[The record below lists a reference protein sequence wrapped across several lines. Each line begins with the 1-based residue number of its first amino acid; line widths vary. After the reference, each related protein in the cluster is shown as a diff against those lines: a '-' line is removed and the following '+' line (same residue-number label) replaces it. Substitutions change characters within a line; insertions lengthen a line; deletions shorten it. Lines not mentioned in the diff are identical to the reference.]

1 MSETPPARATWFK
14 FYGQRYL
21 MGGSLRAE
29 CLPDERS
36 VWTDFMC
43 LANAGDGHFDC
54 ANKDALA
61 IQLLIPRELLDRSIK
76 KFIEAG
82 RLAVQYNKREH
93 KETFTLVK
101 WAYYQ
106 APPRSHKKGGGPE
119 GADAGADD
127 SPPQTPPHKKER
139 KKDIKRERERRGSNR
154 APQIPPRGS
163 NRGAGNSPFSGE
175 TEISKNGEKPLS
187 KLNTPPSF
195 SKLPEI
201 PKDLAFQ
208 VKDKLREMKAKIL
221 ELERLILDERGR
233 QMAGFTEA
241 ELKAKIE
248 RLRREFVHAIEDRS

>member
-1 MSETPPARATWFK
+1 MSDTLPVRATWFK

-36 VWTDFMC
+36 VWTDFLC

-61 IQLLIPRELLDRSIK
+61 VQLLIPRELLDRAIR
-76 KFIEAG
+76 KFTEAG
-82 RLAVQYNKREH
+82 RLLIRYNKRER
-93 KETFTLVK
+93 KEVFTLVK

-106 APPRSHKKGGGPE
+106 APPRRHKKGGEPE

-139 KKDIKRERERRGSNR
+139 KKDIKIERERRGSNR

-163 NRGAGNSPFSGE
+163 NHGAENSPFSGKAE
-175 TEISKNGEKPLS
+175 NSKNREKPLS
-187 KLNTPPSF
+187 KLNTPPLF

-208 VKDKLREMKAKIL
+208 VKDKLREMKAKIR
-221 ELERLILDERGR
+221 ELERLSGDEHAR
-233 QMAGFTEA
+233 QMAGFLPE
-241 ELKAKIE
+241 ELRAKIE
-248 RLRREFVHAIEDRS
+248 RARKEFVQAIEDRT

>member
-1 MSETPPARATWFK
+1 
-14 FYGQRYL
+14 

-106 APPRSHKKGGGPE
+106 APPRSHKKGGEPE
-119 GADAGADD
+119 GADAGAFV
-127 SPPQTPPHKKER
+127 SPPPSLPLKKER

-154 APQIPPRGS
+154 APQIPPQGS
-163 NRGAGNSPFSGE
+163 NHGAENSP
-175 TEISKNGEKPLS
+175 
-187 KLNTPPSF
+187 
-195 SKLPEI
+195 LPDI
-201 PKDLAFQ
+201 PKDFPFK
-208 VKDKLREMKAKIL
+208 VKDELRELKAKIR
-221 ELERLILDERGR
+221 ELEHLSQDEHGR
-233 QMAGFTEA
+233 QMAGFTEG
-241 ELKAKIE
+241 ELKAKLE
-248 RLRREFVHAIEDRS
+248 RARKEYVQAIEDRA